1 MTCPYCGEAIGP
13 NEGYPQWKCRYH
25 AACWE
30 NKVRRETRAEFDKH
44 AIVSKYVKERDK
56 IKKK

>member
-1 MTCPYCGEAIGP
+1 MTCPYCGESIKP

-25 AACWE
+25 SACWE
-30 NKVRRETRAEFDKH
+30 NKIRRETRADFDKSTM
-44 AIVSKYVKERDK
+44 VQKYVKERDK